1 MNATPETYDFSG
13 KPARQRLPG
22 RPRFGWQPRFSAR
35 SVVALVLA
43 LAGGFLASAQ
53 NLNPATP
60 TNSAT
65 QAEEMVPATDNGQGD
80 DLTSAD
86 ELTDTNNVAQTN
98 NSAAGPGE
106 DARSRRL
113 RRQRQNRSRSYG
125 EANGGAQAGASATN
139 AGPASLDY
147 SAFRLVAERNI
158 FDPNRFPHT
167 STERVQPK
175 TVESFGLVGTMS
187 YEKGDFAF
195 FDGPSAD
202 YKKVLKASDTI
213 AGYKVVAVL
222 PDSVKLARATNE
234 LVLAVGSQMRRR
246 DDGTWVQVAG
256 VPAYEASPAAPTS
269 GAPAASAS
277 SGAES
282 DVIKRMMQRREK
294 E

>member
-1 MNATPETYDFSG
+1 MKGPVSSSNLKTGTTSG
-13 KPARQRLPG
+13 TARLAVRRILCSG
-22 RPRFGWQPRFSAR
+22 LA
-35 SVVALVLA
+35 ALA
-43 LAGGFLASAQ
+43 LAGVIRVSGQQNTLAPQ
-53 NLNPATP
+53 
-60 TNSAT
+60 TNDVQ
-65 QAEEMVPATDNGQGD
+65 QAEEMTAAGDNALGD
-80 DLTSAD
+80 DLTTGD
-86 ELTDTNNVAQTN
+86 EMVDTNSVALTN
-98 NSAAGPGE
+98 NPAAGPGE

-113 RRQRQNRSRSYG
+113 RRQRLSRPRSYG
-125 EANGGAQAGASATN
+125 QANGNTSAGPSATN

-158 FDPNRFPHT
+158 FDPNRFPHAA
-167 STERVQPK
+167 TERIQPK
-175 TVESFGLVGTMS
+175 TVDSFGLVGTMS

-222 PDSVKLARATNE
+222 ADSVKLARATNE
-234 LVLAVGSQMRRR
+234 LELAVGSQMRRR

-256 VPAYEASPAAPTS
+256 APAYEASPSAASSSP
-269 GAPAASAS
+269 PAAAAS

-282 DVIKRMMQRREK
+282 DIIKRMMQRREK